1 MDTAIVYINK
11 DGVAFWAEFLDS
23 TFVIT
28 GGTGSYFT
36 GGTVTGPTNFL
47 NGVTAST
54 ISASTY
60 YGLPTDVV
68 VTGGTYYSG
77 TILFTN
83 NTGGTFTVT
92 GLTTGGSGTTV
103 IQFTGGTVTGA
114 TNFTG
119 GVSANT
125 ISATTY
131 VNLPKILNGGS
142 QIYYFNLSET
152 EGSYHAFKSGFSTAL
167 EQDTTVSVSSGNTDD
182 IAGFLTMNTYPN
194 SPILPGGLWSF
205 YLNIYKEDS
214 ISIFNVFCEIYKV
227 NQSNTETFLF
237 STETTSITSVS
248 PIPSTVLLYTY
259 FDGTTIDVD
268 DRILVKV
275 KATNNGASTKTITLV
290 SEGSQNYSYCISSF
304 SLSIDDVVFDGG
316 YW

>member
-1 MDTAIVYINK
+1 MQSGNGVPTHISPKGTEYTDLDTAIVYINK
-11 DGVAFWAEFLDS
+11 DGIASWAEFLDS

-47 NGVTAST
+47 NG
-54 ISASTY
+54 
-60 YGLPTDVV
+60 
-68 VTGGTYYSG
+68 
-77 TILFTN
+77 
-83 NTGGTFTVT
+83 
-92 GLTTGGSGTTV
+92 LTT
-103 IQFTGGTVTGA
+103 
-114 TNFTG
+114 
-119 GVSANT
+119 NT

-131 VNLPKILNGGS
+131 VNLPKVLNGGG

-152 EGSYHAFKSGFSTAL
+152 EGSYHAFKTGFSSVL
-167 EQDTTVSVSSGNTDD
+167 EQDATVSISSGNTDD

-205 YLNIYKEDS
+205 YLNIYKQDS

-227 NQSNTETFLF
+227 NQSNIETLLF

-248 PIPSTVLLYTY
+248 PTPSTVLLYTY
-259 FDGTTIDVD
+259 FDGTTIDID

-275 KATNNGASTKTITLV
+275 KATNNGTTTKTITLV
-290 SEGSQNYSYCISSF
+290 SEGSQNYSYCITSF
-304 SLSIDDVVFDGG
+304 SLAIDDVVFDAG